1 MRVTVLRP
9 EFPDHSSPFSR
20 HQERDRKTAALCSA
34 ASRRFNLQ
42 GVQGARL
49 EDIAADLGLT
59 KTSIAYYFASK
70 EELAE
75 AVFLSSIEFLDTALG
90 RAEAANDA
98 PGLKLLALFEVYAE
112 QLSEAIEG
120 QRPFPARLQEIDT
133 LSDAVQARILSALE
147 KAVRRVALMVK
158 DWRPE
163 TGLPDR
169 RPEPVTYCLFG
180 LLDWL
185 TVRAGEETATAFA
198 ESVDA
203 LQSILRQGLAEDGK
217 ALSDIAPHFN
227 STGELPQ
234 IFDREARNR
243 MKREAFLK
251 AGIRF
256 FNLYGFEGVSLGEVA
271 ASLGVTRG
279 AFYYHIPDKESFLDQ
294 CIEHSLERVERALDD
309 AAEAEDGLAFLQRAV
324 FDLIYMQASGMAPII
339 RLELMAALPAA
350 RRNRHQARLRNI
362 IRRLGDAYEAAIG
375 QGEARAHDATIV
387 ESILTGVMFIN
398 SGYDLAASLTMNDWR
413 MSQNPQSA
421 TNDFL
426 HVLFYGLTA
435 RS

>member
-1 MRVTVLRP
+1 MTVLRP
-9 EFPDHSSPFSR
+9 DFPDHSSPFSR

-34 ASRRFNLQ
+34 ASRRFNAQ

-49 EDIAADLGLT
+49 EDIASDLGLT
-59 KTSIAYYFASK
+59 KTSISYYFASK

-75 AVFLSSIEFLDTALG
+75 AVFLSSVAFLEDAIG

-98 PGLKLLALFEVYAE
+98 PALKLLALFQAYSD
-112 QLSEAIEG
+112 QLSEAIG
-120 QRPFPARLQEIDT
+120 DQRPFPARLQELDT
-133 LSDAVQARILSALE
+133 LSEAVQARIISTLESA
-147 KAVRRVALMVK
+147 VGRVVLMVEDWLK
-158 DWRPE
+158 DA
-163 TGLPDR
+163 GLTHR
-169 RPEPVTYCLFG
+169 RAEPVTYSLFS

-185 TVRAGEETATAFA
+185 TVQAGDQTAAQFA
-198 ESVDA
+198 DKADA
-203 LQSILRQGLAEDGK
+203 LRDILRQGLAQDGM
-217 ALSDIAPHFN
+217 ALCDVAPHFA
-227 STGELPQ
+227 SPSELPQ
-234 IFDREARNR
+234 IFDRKARNR

-256 FNLYGFEGVSLGEVA
+256 FNLYGFDGVSLAEVA

-294 CIEHSLERVERALDD
+294 CIEHSLERVETALDD
-309 AAEAEDGLAFLQRAV
+309 AAETADGLAFLRRAV

-362 IRRLGDAYEAAIG
+362 TRRLGDTYEAAIS
-375 QGEARAHDATIV
+375 QNDVHAHDATIV
-387 ESILTGVMFIN
+387 ESILSGMMFIN
-398 SGYDLAASLTMNDWR
+398 SGYSLAASQSMNDWR

-426 HVLFYGLTA
+426 HVLLYGLNA

>member
-9 EFPDHSSPFSR
+9 EFPDHGSPFSR

-42 GVQGARL
+42 GVQGTRL

-59 KTSIAYYFASK
+59 KTSISYYFASK

-75 AVFLSSIEFLDTALG
+75 AVFLSSIEFLETAIR

-98 PGLKLLALFEVYAE
+98 PGLKLLALFKVYAE
-112 QLSEAIEG
+112 QLSEAIED

-147 KAVRRVALMVK
+147 QAVRRVALMVR
-158 DWRPE
+158 DWRQE
-163 TGLPDR
+163 AGLSD

-185 TVRAGEETATAFA
+185 TVRAGDETATAFA

-203 LQSILRQGLAEDGK
+203 LQNILRQGLAEDGK

-294 CIEHSLERVERALDD
+294 CIEHSLERVECALDD
-309 AAEAEDGLAFLQRAV
+309 AAEATDGLAFLQRAV

-339 RLELMAALPAA
+339 RLELMATLPAA

-362 IRRLGDAYEAAIG
+362 TRRLGDAYEAAID
-375 QGEARAHDATIV
+375 QGEARDHDATIV
-387 ESILTGVMFIN
+387 ESLLTGVMFIN

-426 HVLFYGLTA
+426 NVLFYGLTA

>member
-1 MRVTVLRP
+1 MTVLRP
-9 EFPDHSSPFSR
+9 DFPDHGSPFSR
-20 HQERDRKTAALCSA
+20 RQERDLKTAAIRSA
-34 ASRRFNLQ
+34 ASRRFNAQ
-42 GVQGARL
+42 GVLGARL

-59 KTSIAYYFASK
+59 KTSIAYYYASK

-75 AVFLSSIEFLDTALG
+75 AAFLSSVEFLIEAVS

-98 PGLKLLALFEVYAE
+98 PGLKVLALFQAYGE

-120 QRPFPARLQEIDT
+120 QRPFPARLQELDT
-133 LSDAVQARILSALE
+133 LSEEVQTRITGQLSEAVNRVNAMTCDWLEEAGLSA
-147 KAVRRVALMVK
+147 RRA
-158 DWRPE
+158 
-163 TGLPDR
+163 
-169 RPEPVTYCLFG
+169 EPVTYCLFG

-185 TVRAGEETATAFA
+185 TVRAGEETAAQFTDSAN
-198 ESVDA
+198 VLRD
-203 LQSILRQGLAEDGK
+203 ILRQGLTEAGPVSNE
-217 ALSDIAPHFN
+217 IAPQFVSN
-227 STGELPQ
+227 DELPQ

-243 MKREAFLK
+243 MKRDAFLK

-256 FNLYGFEGVSLGEVA
+256 FNLYGFEGVSLAEVA
-271 ASLGVTRG
+271 GSLGVTRG

-294 CIEHSLERVERALDD
+294 CLEHSLQMVETTLD
-309 AAEAEDGLAFLQRAV
+309 AAADNLDGLAFLRRAA
-324 FDLIYMQASGMAPII
+324 FDLIYMQASGISPII

-362 IRRLGDAYEAAIG
+362 TRRLGDSHDAAVSA
-375 QGEARAHDATIV
+375 GEARPHEASIV

-398 SGYDLAASLTMNDWR
+398 SGYTLAASSTMNDWR

-426 HVLFYGLTA
+426 YVLLYGLAA
-435 RS
+435 RP